1 MMVNSTH
8 SNPALLGALQAR
20 WSMLASRERTLLSMA
35 VLVVALALVWLVL
48 LAPALTT
55 LRNAT
60 VQGKLLDAQLQRM
73 QTLQTQARELQK
85 QASLDTA
92 DALRALQQATKQTL
106 GATAQINVVADRA
119 NVTLQGS
126 SADAVAQW
134 LAQARIN
141 ARSVPLE
148 ARLTQQ
154 TTPNGVTWS
163 GVFVMSLP
171 QRP

>member
-8 SNPALLGALQAR
+8 STPTLLGALQLR
-20 WSMLASRERTLLSMA
+20 WSQLASRERTLLSMA
-35 VLVVALALVWLVL
+35 VLVVVLAIVWLVL

-60 VQGKLLDAQLQRM
+60 VQGKLLDAQLQNM
-73 QTLQTQARELQK
+73 QTLQTQARALQK
-85 QASLDTA
+85 QAPLDSA

-141 ARSVPLE
+141 ARCVPLE
-148 ARLTQQ
+148 ARLTRQ